1 MTEKEIQLAK
11 LLLKRSV
18 AFHWA
23 LAMICQSVNAGLMLS
38 QAMYWTERTDDDEGW
53 FYKTRGDWFAELCLG
68 KYEQLKAREILKDL
82 EFMKEDLRG
91 NPAKTHYQVQQIN
104 VYKALFEM
112 AGKQPTKKAGNQP
125 SGKQP
130 TEGGKPD
137 NKSAEN
143 QTTLLDGKQPTIK
156 EQRLPEITSENTTE
170 TTGPS
175 SGAGA
180 PAASSFSLQASPDS
194 FLEIWNANCGQLPKV
209 REITKSR
216 ERKIKSRVKAKPDFG
231 FIKDFTDA
239 VKHAASNAFLTGD
252 NNRGWVA
259 SFDWMIANDTNHVA
273 VLEGKYDA
281 KPQANSGRSNS
292 ERQGTT
298 NGQGVRKNSGAYR
311 RSEEH
316 GESAERF
323 KREADLIF

>member
-112 AGKQPTKKAGNQP
+112 AGKQPTKKAGKQP

-156 EQRLPEITSENTTE
+156 EQRLPETTSDTTTE
-170 TTGPS
+170 ITDS
-175 SGAGA
+175 AA
-180 PAASSFSLQASPDS
+180 VAASPAS

-216 ERKIKSRVKAKPDFG
+216 ERKIKSRLKAKPDFG

-281 KPQANSGRSNS
+281 KSQANPGRSNG
-292 ERQGTT
+292 ERTGTT
-298 NGQGVRKNSGAYR
+298 SGAGTKRNSGAYR
-311 RSEEH
+311 
-316 GESAERF
+316 GEGTERF

>member
-1 MTEKEIQLAK
+1 
-11 LLLKRSV
+11 
-18 AFHWA
+18 
-23 LAMICQSVNAGLMLS
+23 
-38 QAMYWTERTDDDEGW
+38 
-53 FYKTRGDWFAELCLG
+53 
-68 KYEQLKAREILKDL
+68 
-82 EFMKEDLRG
+82 MKEDLRG

-112 AGKQPTKKAGNQP
+112 AGKQPTKKAGKQP

-143 QTTLLDGKQPTIK
+143 QTTLLDGKQTTIE
-156 EQRLPEITSENTTE
+156 EQRLPETTSDTTTE

-180 PAASSFSLQASPDS
+180 PAASSSFSLQASPDS

-216 ERKIKSRVKAKPDFG
+216 ERKIKSRVKAKPDFA
-231 FIKDFTDA
+231 KDFTDA

-281 KPQANSGRSNS
+281 KPQANSGRSNG
-292 ERQGTT
+292 ERTGTT
-298 NGQGVRKNSGAYR
+298 SGAGTKRNSGAYR
-311 RSEEH
+311 
-316 GESAERF
+316 GESDSSARFER
-323 KREADLIF
+323 KADFVIA

>member
-112 AGKQPTKKAGNQP
+112 AGKQPTKKAGKQP

-143 QTTLLDGKQPTIK
+143 QTTLLAGKQPTIK
-156 EQRLPEITSENTTE
+156 EQRLPETTSETTTE
-170 TTGPS
+170 ITGPS

-180 PAASSFSLQASPDS
+180 PGASSSSLQASPDS

-216 ERKIKSRVKAKPDFG
+216 ERKIKSRVKAKPDFA
-231 FIKDFTDA
+231 KDFTDA

-281 KPQANSGRSNS
+281 KPQAKSGRSNS
-292 ERQGTT
+292 ERTGTT
-298 NGQGVRKNSGAYR
+298 SGAGTKRNSGAYTGDGTAAAR
-311 RSEEH
+311 F
-316 GESAERF
+316 AER
-323 KREADLIF
+323 KPDLVF